1 MAAKIASTGAK
12 ALPHLI
18 LPSREAR
25 RTRHR
30 RLEPLPKGMDAWVV
44 GLTGYWQR
52 RAAIVRGLLHE
63 AQQIDAESSQWR
75 DLSDARLR
83 QRLESFHADFKR
95 GGKVVSAQLERSA
108 LAAVREVS
116 LRRLGLFPFVEQ
128 LMGALALRR
137 GYLAE
142 MATGEGK
149 TLTAALAAV
158 LAGWTGKPCHVITVN
173 DYLAERD
180 ADRMN
185 AIFRFCGLHAGV
197 VSSRMEPPER
207 KQSYAAAITYTTS
220 KEVVADFLRDR
231 LQLGP
236 LADASRRH
244 LHRLL
249 NGSGRDMLV
258 MRGLHTAIVD
268 EADSVLIDEAVTPL
282 IISRENKDPLLQQ
295 ACQAAHEWSKEWQ
308 LGVDYRRDEAFKQ
321 IEWLA
326 AGKDK
331 LAAGGDRLQGIW
343 SGAGRREELL
353 KQALAAREYFQ
364 RDKQYV
370 ILEDKVVIVDEFTG
384 RLMPGRTWREGLH
397 QAVEAKEGLPVSAPS
412 ETLARIS
419 FQRFFRFYHQ
429 LSGMTGTA
437 MEAAGDLWQV
447 YRLPVVTI
455 PTHRPCL
462 RQYRPDNIYPTEAE
476 KWRQVAAR
484 IADCHRQDLPVL
496 VGTRH
501 VQSSQKLAACLEQQ
515 GIPFNLLNAIHHREE
530 ARIVAEAGKAGR
542 VTIAT
547 NMAGRGTDILLG
559 EQVAARG
566 GLRVIAT
573 ERHESPRIDRQLF
586 GRCARQGDPG
596 EVEVFVSLEDEL
608 AVRHLP
614 LAVRKVL
621 AKGLRN
627 GGTRANRTALS
638 AIRFAQSRA
647 GRQAYAQ
654 RRQVLRTDVWIDKAL
669 SFSGPCNLEL

>member
-1 MAAKIASTGAK
+1 MASPTASISAK
-12 ALPHLI
+12 ALPHLM

-30 RLEPLPKGMDAWVV
+30 RVEPLPKGLDAWAV
-44 GLTGYWQR
+44 TCSGYWHR
-52 RAAIVRGLLHE
+52 RPAITKGLLSE
-63 AQQIDAESSQWR
+63 AQQIDAQSGEWTN
-75 DLSDARLR
+75 LSDARLR
-83 QRLESFHADFKR
+83 SRLDAFHENFKR
-95 GGKVVSAQLERSA
+95 GGKLLTPSLERSA
-108 LAAVREVS
+108 LAAVREVA

-180 ADRMN
+180 AERMN

-197 VSSRMEPPER
+197 VTGKMEPPER
-207 KQSYAAAITYTTS
+207 RQAYAAPITYTTS

-244 LHRLL
+244 LSRLI
-249 NGSGRDMLV
+249 NGSGRDPLV

-282 IISRENKDPLLQQ
+282 IISRETKDPALQQ
-295 ACQAAHEWSKEWQ
+295 ACQAAFEWSNEW
-308 LGVDYRRDEAFKQ
+308 LLDIDYRRDEAFKQ

-326 AGKDK
+326 AGKAK
-331 LAAGGDRLQGIW
+331 LAATGGRLQGIW
-343 SGAGRREELL
+343 RGPSRRAELL
-353 KQALAAREYFQ
+353 KQALAAKEYFH

-370 ILEDKVVIVDEFTG
+370 VIEDKVVIVDEFTG

-419 FQRFFRFYHQ
+419 FQRFFRFYQQ

-437 MEAAGDLWQV
+437 MEAAGELWQV

-462 RQYRPDNIYPTEAE
+462 RTYRKDNIFVNETE
-476 KWRQVAAR
+476 KWQKIAAC
-484 IADCHRQDLPVL
+484 IATCHRQDLPVL

-501 VQSSQKLAACLEQQ
+501 VASSQKLAACLEEQ
-515 GIPFNLLNAIHHREE
+515 GIPYNLLNAIHHREE
-530 ARIVAEAGKAGR
+530 ARIVAEAGKGGK

-547 NMAGRGTDILLG
+547 NMAGRGTDILL
-559 EQVAARG
+559 EDKVAERG

-608 AVRHLP
+608 VVRHLP
-614 LAVRKVL
+614 MAVRVLL
-621 AKGLRN
+621 AKHLRN
-627 GGTRANRTALS
+627 GGAVARQAALA
-638 AIRFAQSRA
+638 AIRLAQYRA
-647 GRQAYAQ
+647 GRQAYSQ
-654 RRQVLRTDVWIDKAL
+654 RCQVLRTDTWVDKAL
-669 SFSGPCNLEL
+669 SFTGPSSLDT

>member
-1 MAAKIASTGAK
+1 M
-12 ALPHLI
+12 

-30 RLEPLPKGMDAWVV
+30 RVEPLAKGLDSWAVRCS
-44 GLTGYWQR
+44 GYWQR
-52 RAAIVRGLLHE
+52 RAAISRGLLAE
-63 AQQIDAESSQWR
+63 AKKIDAASAQWR

-83 QRLESFHADFKR
+83 ARLEEFHLAFKR
-95 GGKVVSAQLERSA
+95 GGKSLSAELECSA
-108 LAAVREVS
+108 LAAVREVA

-158 LAGWTGKPCHVITVN
+158 LAGWTGRPCHVITVN

-180 ADRMN
+180 AKRMN
-185 AIFRFCGLHAGV
+185 SIFRFCGLHAAV
-197 VSSRMEPPER
+197 VTGKLEPPQR
-207 KQSYAAAITYTTS
+207 RQAYAAPITYTTS

-231 LQLGP
+231 LHLGP

-244 LHRLL
+244 LNRVL
-249 NGSGRDMLV
+249 NGAGRDHLV

-282 IISRENKDPLLQQ
+282 IISRENKDEALQQ
-295 ACQAAHEWSKEWQ
+295 ACQAAFEWSQEWE
-308 LGVDYRRDEAFKQ
+308 LGVDYQRDEAFKQ
-321 IEWLA
+321 IEWLPGGRA
-326 AGKDK
+326 K
-331 LAAGGDRLQGIW
+331 LATGGARFPGIW
-343 SGAGRREELL
+343 QGPSRRAELL
-353 KQALAAREYFQ
+353 KQALAAKEYFH
-364 RDKQYV
+364 RDRQYV
-370 ILEDKVVIVDEFTG
+370 VLEDKVVIVDEFTG

-419 FQRFFRFYHQ
+419 FQRFFRFYQQ
-429 LSGMTGTA
+429 LAGMTGTA
-437 MEAAGDLWQV
+437 MEAAGELWQV

-455 PTHRPCL
+455 PTHRPCV
-462 RQYRPDNIYPTEAE
+462 RRYSKDQVFMTEAE
-476 KWRQVAAR
+476 KWERVADR
-484 IADCHRQDLPVL
+484 IEACHRAAIPVL

-501 VQSSQKLAACLEQQ
+501 VESSQKLAAGLEAR

-547 NMAGRGTDILLG
+547 NMAGRGTDILLDDCIA
-559 EQVAARG
+559 ERG

-596 EVEVFVSLEDEL
+596 EVEVFVSLQDEL
-608 AVRHLP
+608 VLRYLP
-614 LAVRKVL
+614 
-621 AKGLRN
+621 GPLRLLLSQHSTP
-627 GGTRANRTALS
+627 GGTHAHRIALA
-638 AIRFAQSRA
+638 AIRLAQWRA
-647 GRQAYAQ
+647 GRQAFTQ
-654 RRQVLRTDVWIDKAL
+654 RGQVLRTDNWLDRAL
-669 SFSGPCNLEL
+669 SFSGPV

>member
-1 MAAKIASTGAK
+1 M
-12 ALPHLI
+12 
-18 LPSREAR
+18 
-25 RTRHR
+25 
-30 RLEPLPKGMDAWVV
+30 
-44 GLTGYWQR
+44 
-52 RAAIVRGLLHE
+52 
-63 AQQIDAESSQWR
+63 
-75 DLSDARLR
+75 
-83 QRLESFHADFKR
+83 HADFKR
-95 GGKVVSAQLERSA
+95 GGKALTPALERSA
-108 LAAVREVS
+108 LAAVREVA
-116 LRRLGLFPFVEQ
+116 LRKLGLFPFVEQ

-197 VSSRMEPPER
+197 VTGKMEPIER
-207 KQSYAAAITYTTS
+207 RHAYAAAITYTTS

-236 LADASRRH
+236 MADASRRH
-244 LHRLL
+244 LSRLI
-249 NGSGRDMLV
+249 NGTARDSLV

-282 IISRENKDPLLQQ
+282 IISRENKDPALQQ
-295 ACQAAHEWSKEWQ
+295 ACQAAFEWSKEWS

-321 IEWLA
+321 IEWLP
-326 AGKDK
+326 AGEAK
-331 LAAGGDRLQGIW
+331 LAAGGERLAGIW
-343 SGAGRREELL
+343 RGPSRRAELL
-353 KQALAAREYFQ
+353 KQALSAKEYFH

-370 ILEDKVVIVDEFTG
+370 VLEDKVVIVDEFTG

-437 MEAAGDLWQV
+437 MEAAGELWQV

-462 RQYRPDNIYPTEAE
+462 REYRKDNIFVTEAE
-476 KWRQVAAR
+476 KWQR
-484 IADCHRQDLPVL
+484 IADRIENCHRDNLPVL

-501 VQSSQKLAACLEQQ
+501 VLSSQKLANCLEQR
-515 GIPFNLLNAIHHREE
+515 GIPYNLLNAIHHREE

-547 NMAGRGTDILLG
+547 NMAGRGTDILLADKVA
-559 EQVAARG
+559 EQG
-566 GLRVIAT
+566 GLRVIAS

-608 AVRHLP
+608 VVRHLP
-614 LAVRKVL
+614 AALRTLLSKYLRK
-621 AKGLRN
+621 
-627 GGTRANRTALS
+627 GTAGAQRTALA
-638 AIRFAQSRA
+638 AIRLAQYRA
-647 GRQAYAQ
+647 GRQAYSQ
-654 RRQVLRTDVWIDKAL
+654 RCQVLRNDTWIDKAL
-669 SFSGPCNLEL
+669 SFTGPSSLEL